1 MELTGKI
8 IAQMDARKGVSAR
21 GEWMAQDFVLETF
34 DNNFPRKMVFTVF
47 GADKLQRFNIQLG
60 QSVSVSFD
68 IDAHQYQNKW
78 YNSIRAFDVRPIDP
92 NTSLISNGTQDDSPF
107 PPAGAATTPFPPA
120 QEPAAENAAD
130 DLPF

>member
-47 GADKLQRFNIQLG
+47 GADRLQRFNIQLG

-68 IDAHQYQNKW
+68 IDAHQYQDKW
-78 YNSIRAFDVRPIDP
+78 YNSIRAFDVRQIDP
-92 NTSLISNGTQDDSPF
+92 STAMASNGTQETSPF
-107 PPAGAATTPFPPA
+107 PPAGGATAPFPPA
-120 QEPAAENAAD
+120 QEPAAENSAD